1 MEITAGNYINDSNIL
16 EDLYLLFST
25 GKYTR
30 ITPLLLLLPLPPL
43 LKLLLKLLLVDRRN
57 IG

>member
-1 MEITAGNYINDSNIL
+1 MEIIAGNYINDSNIL
-16 EDLYLLFST
+16 EDLHLLFST

-30 ITPLLLLLPLPPL
+30 ITPLLLLLPSPPL

>member
-30 ITPLLLLLPLPPL
+30 ITPLLLLLPLLPL

>member
-1 MEITAGNYINDSNIL
+1 MEIIAGNYINDSNIL
-16 EDLYLLFST
+16 EDLHLLFST

-30 ITPLLLLLPLPPL
+30 ITPLLLLLPSPP
-43 LKLLLKLLLVDRRN
+43 LLKLLLVDRRN